1 MAQNDFA
8 LFQIYSNKLKMFL
21 DLPNHIASANM
32 SYIQNHLL
40 HQNIDVQLQHF
51 RYCKISFALLVPVLH
66 NHI

>member
-32 SYIQNHLL
+32 SSCKPT
-40 HQNIDVQLQHF
+40 QHF
-51 RYCKISFALLVPVLH
+51 KEWIKIKPLFFGICFTVTYVL
-66 NHI
+66 